1 MTTTVRDNPGDS
13 RYDVYS
19 DDELAGFTTYELTGN
34 QIAFNHTETFPA
46 FAGKGLA
53 KQLVTGALD
62 DVRRRGLTVLPFC
75 PYVRK
80 FISLYP
86 DTYLDLVQPNRRER
100 FGLNSAS

>member
-1 MTTTVRDNPGDS
+1 MTTTVRDNPTDS

-19 DDELAGFTTYELTGN
+19 DAELAGFTTYELIGA

-53 KQLVTGALD
+53 KQLVAQALD

-80 FISLYP
+80 FISLNP
-86 DTYLDLVQPNRRER
+86 DTYLDLVPANRREH
-100 FGLNSAS
+100 FGLTPAK